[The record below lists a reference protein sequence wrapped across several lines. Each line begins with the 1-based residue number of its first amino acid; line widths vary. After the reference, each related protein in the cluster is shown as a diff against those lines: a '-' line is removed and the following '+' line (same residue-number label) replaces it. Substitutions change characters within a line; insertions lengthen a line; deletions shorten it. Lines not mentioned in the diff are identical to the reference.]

1 MTVRSERVF
10 QALPKKEVSMT
21 RLSRAFAISLLLASA
36 VPAFAADTYTSDLLL
51 SADFKAPWAK
61 ATDGIKNLPKWVR
74 TGSGTS
80 SPLEAV
86 AGTPYQS
93 GSVCKPHDCA
103 SHYMQLLVDA
113 KAKRVWGVLID
124 LPDTDAARETPS
136 KFARYTWLGQPDK
149 RMQAALMKQVE
160 ADPNW
165 Q

>member
-1 MTVRSERVF
+1 
-10 QALPKKEVSMT
+10 MT

-36 VPAFAADTYTSDLLL
+36 VPAFAAATYTSDLLL
-51 SADFKAPWAK
+51 SADFQAPWAK

-80 SPLEAV
+80 TPLEVV

-124 LPDTDAARETPS
+124 LPDSDAARETPS

-149 RMQAALMKQVE
+149 GMQAALMKQVE

>member
-1 MTVRSERVF
+1 
-10 QALPKKEVSMT
+10 MT
-21 RLSRAFAISLLLASA
+21 RLSRAISISLLLASA

-51 SADFKAPWAK
+51 SVDFKAPWAK

-74 TGSGTS
+74 TGSGIST
-80 SPLEAV
+80 PLEVV

-93 GSVCKPHDCA
+93 GSVCKLHDCA

-149 RMQAALMKQVE
+149 GMQAALMKQVE

-165 Q
+165 K